1 VADRLL
7 TPDAMAI
14 RAQIAASLAHAARQP
29 PALPAALLA
38 PPPAPAPAPAL
49 APPTLR
55 DVHPV
60 DLGDVGRLLAL
71 WTQAQQRGWVHSSA
85 ADRLNVVAAAV
96 HARRVGQAPC
106 RLFVALLRDRR
117 WEVITQEDEDTAHR
131 WLREQAYG
139 PRRPAM
145 PAAGTPVPAVP
156 LSDDAHFAH
165 LAQQVLR
172 AHGWR
177 DDPFLLVHRQYPEW
191 TRARWEQAQ
200 AELEQW
206 RLLRAQAN
214 ARSQR
219 ASLGAILDR
228 EVPWE
233 DAGDAEEARQA
244 PPPQYSPS
252 VSPPA
257 SSSST

>member
-1 VADRLL
+1 
-7 TPDAMAI
+7 M
-14 RAQIAASLAHAARQP
+14 
-29 PALPAALLA
+29 
-38 PPPAPAPAPAL
+38 
-49 APPTLR
+49 
-55 DVHPV
+55 
-60 DLGDVGRLLAL
+60 
-71 WTQAQQRGWVHSSA
+71 RGWVTWSE

-96 HARRVGQAPC
+96 HARRVGQEPC

-145 PAAGTPVPAVP
+145 PAAGTAGTAVP
-156 LSDDAHFAH
+156 LSDDAYFAH

-177 DDPFLLVHRQYPEW
+177 DDPFLLVQRQYPEW

-200 AELEQW
+200 VELTQW
-206 RLLRAQAN
+206 RLLQAQAN
-214 ARSQR
+214 ARSQL

-228 EVPWE
+228 KVPWE
-233 DAGDAEEARQA
+233 DAGDAE
-244 PPPQYSPS
+244 
-252 VSPPA
+252 
-257 SSSST
+257 

>member
-1 VADRLL
+1 
-7 TPDAMAI
+7 M
-14 RAQIAASLAHAARQP
+14 
-29 PALPAALLA
+29 
-38 PPPAPAPAPAL
+38 
-49 APPTLR
+49 
-55 DVHPV
+55 
-60 DLGDVGRLLAL
+60 
-71 WTQAQQRGWVHSSA
+71 RGWVTWSA
-85 ADRLNVVAAAV
+85 ADRLYVVAAAV
-96 HARRVGQAPC
+96 HAWRVGQAPC

-139 PRRPAM
+139 PRGPAM
-145 PAAGTPVPAVP
+145 SADGTSAHAVP
-156 LSDDAHFAH
+156 LSDEAHFAH

-200 AELEQW
+200 AELTQW
-206 RLLRAQAN
+206 CLRQAQAN

-233 DAGDAEEARQA
+233 DAGDAE
-244 PPPQYSPS
+244 
-252 VSPPA
+252 
-257 SSSST
+257 